1 VPSIFDNPVGVTTV
15 EARVLGAREL
25 QPLTSSRRT
34 RHLELALPA
43 GVRYRTGDHIGVCP
57 RNGADEVERLAG
69 HLGVALDGLF
79 TVPKALPVRTVPKGV
94 VLQVRNVLTNLVD
107 IGGKPTIALVDALLR
122 SATDTNEKCRLAQI
136 ELVLRTPGGPSS
148 PLREAVDA
156 GGYDLL
162 RLLDAFPSCS
172 LNIFELLC
180 VAQPLRPRLYSV
192 SSCPEIHGAGV
203 AHLTVGL
210 EAAPVPGEAGRTFSG
225 TGSGYLHRAK
235 PGDRLA
241 VFLDSAD
248 GFHLQDDVGAPMIF
262 VSAGT
267 GFAPMRAFLWERLAL
282 RRRGVTL
289 GEAALFNGLR
299 SRPSDELYREEVG
312 RFHAEG
318 VLDHV
323 HIVASRDQPGR
334 REHVQDRL
342 RRQSLLVWRLL
353 SAGGYVYV
361 CGSRPMREAVR
372 AAFVDVVAQHATM
385 PRTGAEAFV
394 TDLENTGRYRP
405 DLWA

>member
-1 VPSIFDNPVGVTTV
+1 M
-15 EARVLGAREL
+15 
-25 QPLTSSRRT
+25 
-34 RHLELALPA
+34 
-43 GVRYRTGDHIGVCP
+43 
-57 RNGADEVERLAG
+57 
-69 HLGVALDGLF
+69 
-79 TVPKALPVRTVPKGV
+79 PKALPVRAVPKGV

-107 IGGKPTIALVDALLR
+107 IGGKPTIALVDTLLR
-122 SATDTNEKCRLAQI
+122 SATDTDERCRLAQI
-136 ELVLRTPGGPSS
+136 GQVLRTPAGPVLAAAGG
-148 PLREAVDA
+148 VDA

-180 VAQPLRPRLYSV
+180 VAQPLRPRYYSV
-192 SSCPEIHGAGV
+192 SSCPQIHGAGV

-210 EAAPVPGEAGRTFSG
+210 DAAPVPGETDRTFSG
-225 TGSGYLHRAK
+225 TGSGYLHRLR

-248 GFHLQDDVGAPMIF
+248 GFHLQDDAGAPMIF

-282 RRRGVTL
+282 RRHGVTL

-312 RFHAEG
+312 RFQAEG

-342 RRQSLLVWRLL
+342 RRQGILVWRLL

-361 CGSRPMREAVR
+361 CGGRPMRDAVR
-372 AAFVDVVAQHATM
+372 AAFVDVVAQHAKM

-394 TDLENTGRYRP
+394 TDLENAGRYRP

>member
-1 VPSIFDNPVGVTTV
+1 VRGPGLCGRSTGVRGRRREEVEPRFSPNLVSSPSEVV
-15 EARVLGAREL
+15 EGFKSPRRQQRSWEL
-25 QPLTSSRRT
+25 Q
-34 RHLELALPA
+34 LAA
-43 GVRYRTGDHIGVCP
+43 
-57 RNGADEVERLAG
+57 

-79 TVPKALPVRTVPKGV
+79 TVPKALPVRAVPKGV

-107 IGGKPTIALVDALLR
+107 IGGKPTAALVNTLLR
-122 SATDTNEKCRLAQI
+122 SATDADEKCRLAQI
-136 ELVLRTPGGPSS
+136 GQVLRTPEGPAS

-180 VAQPLRPRLYSV
+180 VAQPLRPRYYSV
-192 SSCPEIHGAGV
+192 SSCPQIHGAGV

-210 EAAPVPGEAGRTFSG
+210 DAAPVPGEPDRTFSG
-225 TGSGYLHRAK
+225 TASSYLHRLR

-248 GFHLQDDVGAPMIF
+248 GFHLQDDADAPMIF

-282 RRRGVTL
+282 RRNGVTL

-299 SRPSDELYREEVG
+299 SRPSDELYQEEVD
-312 RFHAEG
+312 RFQAEG

-323 HIVASRDQPGR
+323 HIAASRDQPGR
-334 REHVQDRL
+334 REHVQNRL
-342 RRQSLLVWRLL
+342 RQQGSLVWRLL

-361 CGSRPMREAVR
+361 CGSRPMRDAVR
-372 AAFVDVVAQHATM
+372 AALVDVVAQHAKM
-385 PRTGAEAFV
+385 PRTEAEAFV
-394 TDLENTGRYRP
+394 TDLENAGRYRP